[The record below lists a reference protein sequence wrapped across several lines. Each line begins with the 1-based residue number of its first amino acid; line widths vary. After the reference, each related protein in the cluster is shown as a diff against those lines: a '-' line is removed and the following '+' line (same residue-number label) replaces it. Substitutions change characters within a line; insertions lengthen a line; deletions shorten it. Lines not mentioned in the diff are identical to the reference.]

1 MPKGVEQPKGA
12 EQTDHDGLFKKLLR
26 TFFLE
31 FVDVFLPDVAEYLDR
46 DSIEFVDKEVFP
58 ELGEEFVREMDVVV
72 KARFRGKPLFFLINI
87 EPQAS
92 RQPRFNRRMF
102 FYAAW
107 LDKTFDL
114 PVYPVALL
122 TYDKPRN
129 PEPGSYTI
137 DFPGWQVLNFQFRTI
152 QLNRLNWRDYLRHHN
167 PVATTLM
174 VKMNIA
180 PDEQGQ
186 VKIEMLRLFSTMKLN
201 REKMRLI
208 ARFMETYLHLTAE
221 QEQQVKAAV
230 AKFKPPR
237 KKVAMEYMSSWKREG
252 YVEGIQ
258 QGEQIGVANTVL
270 HFLNLR
276 IGSVGVKT
284 QNQIKKL
291 PQSKL
296 WELSEALLQFSKRSD
311 LTEWLKNNS

>member
-1 MPKGVEQPKGA
+1 MAKGDQ
-12 EQTDHDGLFKKLLR
+12 QTDHDGLFKKLLR

-31 FVDVFLPDVAEYLDR
+31 FVDVFLPDVAEYLER
-46 DSIEFVDKEVFP
+46 ASIEFLDKEVFP
-58 ELGEEFVREMDVVV
+58 ELGEEFVREMDLVV

-87 EPQAS
+87 EPQSS
-92 RQPRFNRRMF
+92 RQTRFNRRMF
-102 FYAAW
+102 FYTAW
-107 LDKTFDL
+107 LDKTFAL

-129 PEPGSYTI
+129 PEPDNYSI

-152 QLNRLNWRDYLRHHN
+152 QLNRLQWRDYLRHHN

-174 VKMNIA
+174 AKMDIA
-180 PDEQGQ
+180 PAEQGQ

-208 ARFMETYLHLTAE
+208 ARFMEAYLHLTAE

-237 KKVAMEYMSSWKREG
+237 KKVAMEYMSTWKREG
-252 YVEGIQ
+252 YEEGLKAGAQ
-258 QGEQIGVANTVL
+258 QDRAEIAL
-270 HFLNLR
+270 HLLNLR
-276 IGSVGVKT
+276 IGGVGVKT
-284 QNQIKKL
+284 QYQIKKL
-291 PQSKL
+291 SLPKL
-296 WELSEALLQFSKRSD
+296 RELIEASLQFSKRSD
-311 LTEWLKNNS
+311 LTEWLRNNS